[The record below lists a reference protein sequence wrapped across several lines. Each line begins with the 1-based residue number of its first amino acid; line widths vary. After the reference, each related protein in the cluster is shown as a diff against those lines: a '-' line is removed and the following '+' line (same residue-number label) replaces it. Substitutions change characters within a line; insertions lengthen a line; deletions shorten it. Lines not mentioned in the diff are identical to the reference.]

1 MKKKIL
7 LVGKRIIL
15 EEKIKNKLIKSFSVK
30 HISFSDFKKIG
41 NKSLKSFYLLIN
53 CSFNKNINNVKNN
66 PDIYIAKKIK
76 KTTIRYVMLS
86 TSKVYGID
94 NYKKKIKENFK
105 CKPKTK
111 YGLIR
116 FKTENVLL
124 NLLSKRLLILRI
136 SNILIFDLRNDK
148 WSSNFINTMLNSLK
162 YKFTITIPK
171 KKILKDFIT
180 IDYFTENL
188 LKLIKKEAIGIFNIS
203 SSIGIS
209 LKKISF
215 LLINGFGRGNIN
227 YINTNSDSFIL
238 SNKKLI
244 KVNRKYISLKILNKY
259 IYNLGK
265 KLRNA

>member
-7 LVGKRIIL
+7 LVGKRSIL
-15 EEKIKNKLIKSFSVK
+15 AKKIKNKLIKYFLVK
-30 HISFSDFKKIG
+30 HISFSDFKKIE
-41 NKSLKSFYLLIN
+41 NKNLKSFYLLIN
-53 CSFNKNINNVKNN
+53 CSFNKNINNLKNN

-76 KTTIRYVMLS
+76 NTTIRYVMLS
-86 TSKVYGID
+86 TSKVYGLD
-94 NYKKKIKENFK
+94 TYKKKIKENFK

-111 YGLIR
+111 YGVIR
-116 FKTENVLL
+116 FKTENILFK
-124 NLLSKRLLILRI
+124 LLSKRLLILRI
-136 SNILIFDLRNDK
+136 SNILLFDLRKDK
-148 WSSNFINTMLNSLK
+148 WSTNFINTMLNSLK
-162 YKFTITIPK
+162 YKYTITIPK
-171 KKILKDFIT
+171 KKIIKDFIT
-180 IDYFTENL
+180 LDYFTENL
-188 LKLIKKEAIGIFNIS
+188 LKLIKKEANGIFNIS

-215 LLINGFGRGNIN
+215 LLINGFGHGNIN

-244 KVNRKYISLKILNKY
+244 KVNRKNISLKILNEY